1 MAKVQISLI
10 QVADRKRALRD
21 VTSLAESIKE
31 LGLLNPITLTPEFR
45 LIAGRHRLEACKLL
59 GWSEIE
65 ATICELD
72 GLRGELAEIDENL
85 ARNELTAL
93 ERGEHLARRK
103 EIYEALHPQTKH
115 GGDRKSS
122 ESKGQDVHLIPAFSE
137 DAALKTGQSAR
148 TIRRAVKVAEL
159 PEDERDALRSTP
171 VANSQKDLL
180 ALASMKNEDARKAIV
195 EKIASGGAASV
206 GEAKNKLFA
215 ENVER
220 QREAIKTGQVVLPR
234 GVYEVL
240 VVDPPWPY
248 GTPYDAHGQRAS
260 CPYPEMSL
268 EEIGAIELP
277 AADNCVLWLWTTH
290 KFMRHSFALLDG
302 WGFRDVSIVTWVKDR
317 MGIGSWLRSQSEYC
331 IMAVKG
337 KPTIHL
343 TNQTTIIQG
352 PMREHSRKPD
362 EFYAMVDSLCVGR
375 KLDYFSREQREG
387 WEQVGNDVLK
397 FAA

>member
-10 QVADRKRALRD
+10 QVSERKRALRD
-21 VTSLAESIKE
+21 VTELAESIKE
-31 LGLLNPITLTPEFR
+31 IGLLNPITLTPSLR
-45 LIAGRHRLEACKLL
+45 LVAGRHRLEACKLL
-59 GWSEIE
+59 GWAEIE

-85 ARNELTAL
+85 ARNDLNAL

-103 EIYEALHPQTKH
+103 EIYEALHPETKKGTAGALAKH
-115 GGDRKSS
+115 GTSATDMLSFA
-122 ESKGQDVHLIPAFSE
+122 ENT
-137 DAALKTGQSAR
+137 AAQTGQSAR
-148 TIRRAVKVAEL
+148 TVRRAVKVAEL
-159 PEDERDALRSTP
+159 PESERDALRSTP
-171 VANSQKDLL
+171 VADSQKDLL
-180 ALASMKNEDARKAIV
+180 ALASMKDKDERKAIV
-195 EKIASGGAASV
+195 QKIADGEAASV
-206 GEAKNKLFA
+206 NEAKNKLFA
-215 ENVER
+215 ENVEQ
-220 QREAIKTGQVVLPR
+220 QREAIKEGLVVLPV
-234 GVYEVL
+234 GVFEVL

-268 EEIGAIELP
+268 EEIGALELP

-290 KFMRHSFALLDG
+290 KFMRHSFGLLDK

-343 TNQTTIIQG
+343 TNQTTVIHG

-362 EFYAMVDSLCVGR
+362 EFYAMVDSLCIGR

-387 WEQVGNDVLK
+387 WEQVGNDVVK